1 MILNLFLLPRKS
13 EKMNVKICKLL
24 PVYKNTLCKI
34 AIGGYR
40 DGCIGTKTWEKAW
53 LCENLTF
60 LFSIWLA
67 LRCWSIRSI
76 SYFTGNITPY
86 IVIHCSHTIL
96 KSWSV
101 RVWVTKAV
109 NRGTFENPQPQ
120 SFIYTNRNCFIPIT
134 IEVKRIFPA
143 PLTNFYYGG
152 KQIVLDQG

>member
-1 MILNLFLLPRKS
+1 MILNSFLLPRKS
-13 EKMNVKICKLL
+13 EKMNVKIYKLL
-24 PVYKNTLCKI
+24 PVYKDTLCKI

-76 SYFTGNITPY
+76 SYFTGNITPH
-86 IVIHCSHTIL
+86 IVVHCSHTIL

-101 RVWVTKAV
+101 GVWVTKAV
-109 NRGTFENPQPQ
+109 NRGTFENLSPSLTQ
-120 SFIYTNRNCFIPIT
+120 
-134 IEVKRIFPA
+134 IE
-143 PLTNFYYGG
+143 
-152 KQIVLDQG
+152 IVL

>member
-1 MILNLFLLPRKS
+1 MILNSFLLPRKS

-53 LCENLTF
+53 VCENLTF

-67 LRCWSIRSI
+67 DAGLSDL

-86 IVIHCSHTIL
+86 IIV
-96 KSWSV
+96 
-101 RVWVTKAV
+101 VT
-109 NRGTFENPQPQ
+109 Q
-120 SFIYTNRNCFIPIT
+120 S
-134 IEVKRIFPA
+134 
-143 PLTNFYYGG
+143 
-152 KQIVLDQG
+152 